1 MAQSHH
7 EYCVY
12 FGIVLV
18 SDQSICSV
26 LQPPL
31 TDMLDYQTIDLPTCS
46 CQSFATILVE
56 NGFFPTAP
64 SQANLAI
71 SIDFLEFYYALSW
84 FEQSADAVG
93 AMAAAL
99 SKFYN
104 RRGFPVNNA
113 KVSNVSQ
120 SRLTN

>member
-1 MAQSHH
+1 MAQSRH

-12 FGIVLV
+12 FGIV

-26 LQPPL
+26 LRPPL
-31 TDMLDYQTIDLPTCS
+31 TGMLDYQTIDLPTCS
-46 CQSFATILVE
+46 CRSFATILVE

-64 SQANLAI
+64 SQPNLAI
-71 SIDFLEFYYALSW
+71 SIDFLEFYYAL

-120 SRLTN
+120 SRSTN